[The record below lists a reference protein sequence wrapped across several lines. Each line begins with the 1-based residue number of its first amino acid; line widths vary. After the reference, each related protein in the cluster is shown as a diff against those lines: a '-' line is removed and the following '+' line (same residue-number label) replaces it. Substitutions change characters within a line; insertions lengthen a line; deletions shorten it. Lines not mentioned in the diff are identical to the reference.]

1 MAQRLSVVERA
12 RIEAMYMAG
21 VSVSETARC
30 LGRAPSTI
38 YRECKR
44 AGCSVRGYD
53 AQLAQTAA
61 DARAARPKV
70 PRLVAD
76 PRLGAEVTRR
86 LALGWSPHAVSA
98 DLRVVGLSVC
108 AETIYRAAYDH
119 SGRSGLAP
127 GSWRRLPRRRRYR
140 RKRSRLANNP
150 RPLGDYRPIADRCI
164 EALDR
169 SEAGHWEG
177 DLIIGKNNGSAVA
190 TLTER
195 LSRMTLAVAL
205 PNGHDAKHTASAVTA
220 ALRRQPPHLVKTL
233 TWDQGR
239 EMARW
244 QNIETALD
252 IKIYF
257 CDPRSP
263 WQRPTNEQT
272 NGLLRRW
279 LPKGTDI
286 NINPTHLSVIE
297 NNLNTMPRKLHN
309 WKSAKTIYI
318 QLTCN
323 HH

>member
-1 MAQRLSVVERA
+1 M
-12 RIEAMYMAG
+12 
-21 VSVSETARC
+21 
-30 LGRAPSTI
+30 
-38 YRECKR
+38 
-44 AGCSVRGYD
+44 
-53 AQLAQTAA
+53 
-61 DARAARPKV
+61 
-70 PRLVAD
+70 
-76 PRLGAEVTRR
+76 
-86 LALGWSPHAVSA
+86 
-98 DLRVVGLSVC
+98 C

-119 SGRSGLAP
+119 SGRSGLAK

-140 RKRSRLANNP
+140 RKRGRLANNP

-164 EALDR
+164 EALER

-205 PNGHDAKHTASAVTA
+205 PNGHDAEHTAAAVTA

-286 NINPTHLSVIE
+286 NVNPTHLSVIE